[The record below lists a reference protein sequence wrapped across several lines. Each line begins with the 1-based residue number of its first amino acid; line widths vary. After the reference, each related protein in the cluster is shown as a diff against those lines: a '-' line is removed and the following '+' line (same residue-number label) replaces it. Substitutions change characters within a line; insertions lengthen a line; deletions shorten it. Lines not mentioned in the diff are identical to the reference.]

1 MSVHLQK
8 DTAEIWTK
16 NCSAQKKL
24 KETPMCDSVEEP
36 FAAEVVG
43 AGSKFKKHL
52 DMMGEKITGDY

>member
-1 MSVHLQK
+1 
-8 DTAEIWTK
+8 
-16 NCSAQKKL
+16 
-24 KETPMCDSVEEP
+24 MCDSVEEP